1 MLKISRESE
10 INLVNV
16 LIDNDIISG
25 KDLID
30 IKKIST
36 ENNKSQIDAI
46 FELKLTDEQKIID
59 LLIKEQNL
67 ETVDLKKVEVTDEI
81 KTVLPSNYIKVNFV
95 APFKIDNKTLHIAIP
110 DSSKLGLMRNL
121 KAITKKNIELHAAK
135 ITDIS
140 EFIEKLS
147 SETDEVTIASI
158 RDENR
163 KRIKTF
169 ESDLGDAGEVLE
181 KAPEEDIEAIENE
194 SEVIKFSTAV
204 VAEAIKMGVSD
215 IHIEPY
221 RFSSRVRYRLD
232 GMLQE
237 QEQYKQFLHD
247 NYGAVVTRIKIM
259 GKLDIA
265 ERRLPQDGAINFKI
279 ENKVVD
285 LRLSILPTA
294 NNERIVMRILNKDA
308 GDIKLEQL
316 NFEEQ
321 DLKNLRK
328 AIHSTQGLILV
339 TGPTGSGK
347 STTLYSILKE
357 VSKPHL
363 NILTAEDPVEYEL
376 DGVGQ
381 VQIKDHIGLTFAS
394 ALRSFLRQDP
404 EIILVGEMR
413 DKETVDIGLKAAL
426 TGHLVFST
434 LHTNDAPSTITRLQ
448 NMGTPDYLISA
459 ATQLVVA
466 QRLARKNCKDCRVP
480 DDDVNPKVLQDLG
493 FSAEQASR
501 VKAIKGKG
509 CAKCSNTGYKGR
521 QGIYEILVVS
531 KPLKEAIL
539 RQATTPELREIG
551 IKEGFQTMKDMGRR
565 LIASGELNFREY
577 ESSFRRIRME
587 AFTYKGI
594 SDGKYVTGDI
604 EALNLDEASHLL
616 KEKKIIITNIV
627 KTKKKAGEK
636 KKSSGSSLFGRSKKV
651 KIEDI
656 LIFSKQFATM
666 VKAGLPIL
674 QVLAM
679 LRDQMESQGIKDIIE
694 DIRKSL
700 EGGVNLSKCFEKYP
714 QHFDN
719 VYVTWSKAGEARG

>member
-25 KDLID
+25 KDLIN
-30 IKKIST
+30 IKKVSS
-36 ENNKSQIDAI
+36 ESNKSQIDAI
-46 FELKLTDEQKIID
+46 FELKLTDEKKIID

-95 APFKIDNKTLHIAIP
+95 APFKIDGKTLHIAIS

-121 KAITKKNIELHAAK
+121 RAITKKNIELHAAK
-135 ITDIS
+135 VSDIS

-147 SETDEVTIASI
+147 SDADEVTIASI

-163 KRIKTF
+163 KKIKTF
-169 ESDLGDAGEVLE
+169 DSDLGEAGEVLE

-221 RFSSRVRYRLD
+221 RFTSRVRYRLD
-232 GMLQE
+232 GMLSE

-247 NYGAVVTRIKIM
+247 NYGAVVTRFKIM

-279 ENKVVD
+279 DNKVVD

-294 NNERIVMRILNKDA
+294 SNERIVMRILNKDA

-328 AIHSTQGLILV
+328 AINSTQGLILV

-357 VSKPHL
+357 VSRPHL
-363 NILTAEDPVEYEL
+363 NILTAEDPVEYDLE
-376 DGVGQ
+376 GVGQ
-381 VQIKDHIGLTFAS
+381 VQIKDDIGLTFAS

-459 ATQLVVA
+459 ACQLVVA
-466 QRLARKNCKDCRVP
+466 QRLARKNCKECRVP
-480 DDDVNPKVLQDLG
+480 DDDVTPKVLQDLG
-493 FSAEQASR
+493 FTAELASR
-501 VKAIKGKG
+501 VKAVKGKG
-509 CAKCSNTGYKGR
+509 CGKCNNTGYKGR
-521 QGIYEILVVS
+521 QGIYEILVVT

-551 IKEGFQTMKDMGRR
+551 VKEGFQTMQDMGRR

-577 ESSFRRIRME
+577 ERVLS
-587 AFTYKGI
+587 
-594 SDGKYVTGDI
+594 
-604 EALNLDEASHLL
+604 
-616 KEKKIIITNIV
+616 
-627 KTKKKAGEK
+627 GE
-636 KKSSGSSLFGRSKKV
+636 
-651 KIEDI
+651 
-656 LIFSKQFATM
+656 
-666 VKAGLPIL
+666 
-674 QVLAM
+674 
-679 LRDQMESQGIKDIIE
+679 
-694 DIRKSL
+694 
-700 EGGVNLSKCFEKYP
+700 
-714 QHFDN
+714 
-719 VYVTWSKAGEARG
+719 

>member
-10 INLVNV
+10 INLINV
-16 LIDNDIISG
+16 LIDNDVISG
-25 KDLID
+25 KDLIN
-30 IKKIST
+30 IKKKSS
-36 ENNKSQIDAI
+36 EGNKSQIEAVFD
-46 FELKLTDEQKIID
+46 LKLTDEKKILDI
-59 LLIKEQNL
+59 LVKEQNL
-67 ETVDLKKVEVTDEI
+67 EIIDLKKVEVSPDI
-81 KTVLPSNYIKVNFV
+81 KSVLPSNYIKVNFG
-95 APFKIDNKTLHIAIP
+95 APFKMEGKTLHIAIP
-110 DSSKLGLMRNL
+110 DRSKLALMRNL
-121 KAITKKNIELHAAK
+121 KAITKKNIELHAAPL
-135 ITDIS
+135 TQIS
-140 EFIEKLS
+140 EFIEKIS
-147 SETDEVTIASI
+147 SDGEVTTATI
-158 RDENR
+158 RQEN
-163 KRIKTF
+163 KEKQKTF
-169 ESDLGDAGEVLE
+169 DSDLGDAGEVLE

-204 VAEAIKMGVSD
+204 VAEAIKKGVSD

-237 QEQYKQFLHD
+237 QEQYKNFLHD
-247 NYGAVVTRIKIM
+247 NYGAVVTRFKIM

-279 ENKVVD
+279 EGKVVD

-308 GDIKLEQL
+308 GDITLEQL

-321 DLKNLRK
+321 DLKSLRK
-328 AIHSTQGLILV
+328 SIHSTQGLILV

-381 VQIKDHIGLTFAS
+381 VQIKDDIGLTFAS

-459 ATQLVVA
+459 ACQLVVA
-466 QRLARKNCKDCRVP
+466 QRLARKNCKKCKIP

-509 CAKCSNTGYKGR
+509 CETCSNTGYKGR

-539 RQATTPELREIG
+539 RKATTPELRQIAV
-551 IKEGFQTMKDMGRR
+551 KEGFQTMQDMGKR
-565 LIASGELNFREY
+565 LIASGDLNFREY
-577 ESSFRRIRME
+577 ER
-587 AFTYKGI
+587 
-594 SDGKYVTGDI
+594 
-604 EALNLDEASHLL
+604 
-616 KEKKIIITNIV
+616 
-627 KTKKKAGEK
+627 
-636 KKSSGSSLFGRSKKV
+636 
-651 KIEDI
+651 
-656 LIFSKQFATM
+656 
-666 VKAGLPIL
+666 
-674 QVLAM
+674 VLSN
-679 LRDQMESQGIKDIIE
+679 E
-694 DIRKSL
+694 
-700 EGGVNLSKCFEKYP
+700 
-714 QHFDN
+714 
-719 VYVTWSKAGEARG
+719 

>member
-10 INLVNV
+10 INLINV

-25 KDLID
+25 KDLVN
-30 IKKIST
+30 IKKVST
-36 ENNKSQIDAI
+36 EKNKSQIDAV
-46 FELKLTDEQKIID
+46 FELKLTDENKILDVLVKEQSLDTID
-59 LLIKEQNL
+59 LS
-67 ETVDLKKVEVTDEI
+67 KVQITDEI
-81 KTVLPSNYIKVNFV
+81 KSVLPSNYINMNFV
-95 APFKIDNKTLHIAIP
+95 APFKVDGKNLHIAIS

-121 KAITKKNIELHAAK
+121 KAITKKEIELHAAK
-135 ITDIS
+135 VSQIS
-140 EFIEKLS
+140 EFIQKLQ
-147 SETDEVTIASI
+147 SESGDVTTETI
-158 RDENR
+158 RKENR
-163 KRIKTF
+163 EKTKTF
-169 ESDLGDAGEVLE
+169 DSELGEAGEVLD
-181 KAPEEDIEAIENE
+181 KKPEEDIEAIENE

-204 VAEAIKMGVSD
+204 VADAIKLGVSD

-247 NYGAVVTRIKIM
+247 NYGAVVTRFKIM

-279 ENKVVD
+279 DGKVVD

-308 GDIKLEQL
+308 GDITLEQL
-316 NFEEQ
+316 NFEDV

-328 AIHSTQGLILV
+328 AINSTQGLVLV

-376 DGVGQ
+376 EGVGQ
-381 VQIKDHIGLTFAS
+381 VQIKDDIGLSFAS

-459 ATQLVVA
+459 ATQMVLA
-466 QRLARKNCKDCRVP
+466 QRLARRNCKECRAP
-480 DDDVNPKVLQDLG
+480 DDDVTPKVLTDLG
-493 FSAEQASR
+493 FSPEQASR
-501 VKAIKGKG
+501 VKAVKGKG
-509 CAKCSNTGYKGR
+509 CAKCKDTGYKGR
-521 QGIYEILVVS
+521 QGIYEIMVIS
-531 KPLKEAIL
+531 KPIKEAIL
-539 RQATTPELREIG
+539 RQATTPELREIA
-551 IKEGFQTMKDMGRR
+551 IKEGFQTMQDMGRR
-565 LIASGELNFREY
+565 MIANGELSFREF
-577 ESSFRRIRME
+577 ERVLSS
-587 AFTYKGI
+587 
-594 SDGKYVTGDI
+594 S
-604 EALNLDEASHLL
+604 
-616 KEKKIIITNIV
+616 
-627 KTKKKAGEK
+627 
-636 KKSSGSSLFGRSKKV
+636 
-651 KIEDI
+651 
-656 LIFSKQFATM
+656 
-666 VKAGLPIL
+666 
-674 QVLAM
+674 
-679 LRDQMESQGIKDIIE
+679 
-694 DIRKSL
+694 
-700 EGGVNLSKCFEKYP
+700 
-714 QHFDN
+714 
-719 VYVTWSKAGEARG
+719 

>member
-10 INLVNV
+10 INLINV
-16 LIDNDIISG
+16 LIDHDIISG
-25 KDLID
+25 KDLAN
-30 IKKIST
+30 IKKVST
-36 ENNKSQIDAI
+36 EGNKSQIDAV
-46 FELKLTDEQKIID
+46 FELKLTDENKILD
-59 LLIKEQNL
+59 VLVKEQNL
-67 ETVDLKKVEVTDEI
+67 DVVDLSKIEIIDEI
-81 KTVLPSNYIKVNFV
+81 KTVLPSNYINMNFV
-95 APFKIDNKTLHIAIP
+95 APFKVDGKTLHIAIS

-135 ITDIS
+135 VTQIS
-140 EFIEKLS
+140 EFIERLLS
-147 SETDEVTIASI
+147 ESGDVTTATI
-158 RDENR
+158 RKEN
-163 KRIKTF
+163 KEKTKTF
-169 ESDLGDAGEVLE
+169 DSDLGDAGEVLD
-181 KAPEEDIEAIENE
+181 KKPEEDIEAIENE

-204 VAEAIKMGVSD
+204 VAEAIKLGVSD

-237 QEQYKQFLHD
+237 QESYKQFLHD
-247 NYGAVVTRIKIM
+247 NYGAVVTRFKIM

-279 ENKVVD
+279 DNKVVD

-308 GDIKLEQL
+308 GDITLEQL
-316 NFEEQ
+316 NFDDT

-328 AIHSTQGLILV
+328 AIYSTQGLILV
-339 TGPTGSGK
+339 TGPTASGK

-381 VQIKDHIGLTFAS
+381 VQIKDDIGLSFAS

-459 ATQLVVA
+459 ATQMVLA
-466 QRLARKNCKDCRVP
+466 QRLARRNCKECRIP
-480 DDDVNPKVLQDLG
+480 DEDVTPKVLTDLG
-493 FSAEQASR
+493 FTPELASR
-501 VKAIKGKG
+501 AKAIKGKG
-509 CAKCSNTGYKGR
+509 CPKCKDTGYKGR

-531 KPLKEAIL
+531 KPIKEAIL
-539 RQATTPELREIG
+539 RQATTPELREIA
-551 IKEGFQTMKDMGRR
+551 IKEGFQTMQDMGRR

-577 ESSFRRIRME
+577 ERVLS
-587 AFTYKGI
+587 
-594 SDGKYVTGDI
+594 
-604 EALNLDEASHLL
+604 AS
-616 KEKKIIITNIV
+616 
-627 KTKKKAGEK
+627 
-636 KKSSGSSLFGRSKKV
+636 
-651 KIEDI
+651 
-656 LIFSKQFATM
+656 
-666 VKAGLPIL
+666 
-674 QVLAM
+674 
-679 LRDQMESQGIKDIIE
+679 
-694 DIRKSL
+694 
-700 EGGVNLSKCFEKYP
+700 
-714 QHFDN
+714 
-719 VYVTWSKAGEARG
+719 

>member
-10 INLVNV
+10 INLINV

-25 KDLID
+25 KDLPN
-30 IKKIST
+30 IKKVST
-36 ENNKSQIDAI
+36 EKNKSQIDAV
-46 FELKLTDEQKIID
+46 FELKLTDENKILDVLVKEQSLDTID
-59 LLIKEQNL
+59 LS
-67 ETVDLKKVEVTDEI
+67 KVQITDEI
-81 KTVLPSNYIKVNFV
+81 KSVLPSNYINVNFV
-95 APFKIDNKTLHIAIP
+95 APFKVEGKVLHIAIS

-121 KAITKKNIELHAAK
+121 KAITKKDIELHGAK
-135 ITDIS
+135 VSQIS
-140 EFIEKLS
+140 EFIQKLQNESGDVTTETIRKEKR
-147 SETDEVTIASI
+147 EKT
-158 RDENR
+158 
-163 KRIKTF
+163 KTF
-169 ESDLGDAGEVLE
+169 DSELGEAGEVLD
-181 KAPEEDIEAIENE
+181 KKPEEEVEAIENE

-204 VAEAIKMGVSD
+204 VADAIKLGVSD

-237 QEQYKQFLHD
+237 QEEYKQFLHD
-247 NYGAVVTRIKIM
+247 NYGAVVTRFKIM

-279 ENKVVD
+279 DGKVVD

-308 GDIKLEQL
+308 GDITLEQL
-316 NFEEQ
+316 NFEDV
-321 DLKNLRK
+321 DLQNLRK

-381 VQIKDHIGLTFAS
+381 VQIKDDIGLSFAS

-459 ATQLVVA
+459 ATQMVLA
-466 QRLARKNCKDCRVP
+466 QRLARRNCKDCRVP
-480 DDDVNPKVLQDLG
+480 DDDVTPKVLTDLG
-493 FSAEQASR
+493 FSPEQASR

-509 CAKCSNTGYKGR
+509 CPKCKDTGYKGR
-521 QGIYEILVVS
+521 QGIYEIMVIS
-531 KPLKEAIL
+531 KPIKEAIL
-539 RQATTPELREIG
+539 RQATTPELREIAV
-551 IKEGFQTMKDMGRR
+551 KEGFQTMQDMGRR
-565 LIASGELNFREY
+565 MIANGDLNFREF
-577 ESSFRRIRME
+577 ERVLSS
-587 AFTYKGI
+587 
-594 SDGKYVTGDI
+594 
-604 EALNLDEASHLL
+604 
-616 KEKKIIITNIV
+616 
-627 KTKKKAGEK
+627 
-636 KKSSGSSLFGRSKKV
+636 
-651 KIEDI
+651 
-656 LIFSKQFATM
+656 
-666 VKAGLPIL
+666 
-674 QVLAM
+674 
-679 LRDQMESQGIKDIIE
+679 
-694 DIRKSL
+694 
-700 EGGVNLSKCFEKYP
+700 
-714 QHFDN
+714 
-719 VYVTWSKAGEARG
+719 

>member
-25 KDLID
+25 KDLIN
-30 IKKIST
+30 IKKVST

-67 ETVDLKKVEVTDEI
+67 ETVDLKKVQISEDV

-95 APFKIDNKTLHIAIP
+95 APFKIEGKTLHIAIP

-135 ITDIS
+135 ISDIS
-140 EFIEKLS
+140 EYIDRLA

-163 KRIKTF
+163 KKIKTF
-169 ESDLGDAGEVLE
+169 ETDLGEAGEVLE

-204 VAEAIKMGVSD
+204 VAEAIKLGVSD

-221 RFSSRVRYRLD
+221 RFTSRVRYRLD
-232 GMLQE
+232 GMLSE

-247 NYGAVVTRIKIM
+247 NYGAVVTRFKIM

-279 ENKVVD
+279 DNKVVD

-321 DLKNLRK
+321 DLANLRK

-357 VSKPHL
+357 VSKPHI

-509 CAKCSNTGYKGR
+509 CAKCNNSGYKGR

-531 KPLKEAIL
+531 KPIKEAIL
-539 RQATTPELREIG
+539 RQATTPELREIAV
-551 IKEGFQTMKDMGRR
+551 KEGFQTMQDMGRR

-577 ESSFRRIRME
+577 ERVLS
-587 AFTYKGI
+587 
-594 SDGKYVTGDI
+594 
-604 EALNLDEASHLL
+604 
-616 KEKKIIITNIV
+616 
-627 KTKKKAGEK
+627 GE
-636 KKSSGSSLFGRSKKV
+636 
-651 KIEDI
+651 
-656 LIFSKQFATM
+656 
-666 VKAGLPIL
+666 
-674 QVLAM
+674 
-679 LRDQMESQGIKDIIE
+679 
-694 DIRKSL
+694 
-700 EGGVNLSKCFEKYP
+700 
-714 QHFDN
+714 
-719 VYVTWSKAGEARG
+719 

>member
-10 INLVNV
+10 INLINV

-25 KDLID
+25 KDLPN
-30 IKKIST
+30 IKKVST
-36 ENNKSQIDAI
+36 EGNKSQIDAV
-46 FELKLTDEQKIID
+46 FELKLCDEKKILDVLVKEQSLETID
-59 LLIKEQNL
+59 LA
-67 ETVDLKKVEVTDEI
+67 KVEITDEI
-81 KTVLPSNYIKVNFV
+81 KSVLPSNYINVNFV
-95 APFKIDNKTLHIAIP
+95 APFKVDGKVLHIAIS

-121 KAITKKNIELHAAK
+121 KAITKKEIELHAA
-135 ITDIS
+135 TVSQIS
-140 EFIEKLS
+140 EFIQKLQSESGNITTETIRQEKK
-147 SETDEVTIASI
+147 EKT
-158 RDENR
+158 
-163 KRIKTF
+163 KTF
-169 ESDLGDAGEVLE
+169 DSDLGEAGEVLE
-181 KAPEEDIEAIENE
+181 NKPEEDVEAIENE

-204 VAEAIKMGVSD
+204 VADAIKLGVSD

-237 QEQYKQFLHD
+237 QDEYKKFLHD
-247 NYGAVVTRIKIM
+247 NYGAVVTRFKIM

-279 ENKVVD
+279 DGKVVD

-308 GDIKLEQL
+308 GDITLEQL
-316 NFEEQ
+316 NFEDQ

-328 AIHSTQGLILV
+328 SIHSTQGLILV

-381 VQIKDHIGLTFAS
+381 VQIKDDIGLSFAS

-459 ATQLVVA
+459 ATQMVLA

-480 DDDVNPKVLQDLG
+480 DDDVTPKVLTDLG
-493 FSAEQASR
+493 FSPEQASR
-501 VKAIKGKG
+501 TKAIKGKG
-509 CAKCSNTGYKGR
+509 CAKCKNTGYKGR
-521 QGIYEILVVS
+521 QGIYEIMVVS
-531 KPLKEAIL
+531 KPVKEAIL
-539 RQATTPELREIG
+539 RQATTPELREIA
-551 IKEGFQTMKDMGRR
+551 IKEGFQTMQDMGRR
-565 LIASGELNFREY
+565 LIANGELNFREF
-577 ESSFRRIRME
+577 ERVLSS
-587 AFTYKGI
+587 
-594 SDGKYVTGDI
+594 S
-604 EALNLDEASHLL
+604 
-616 KEKKIIITNIV
+616 
-627 KTKKKAGEK
+627 
-636 KKSSGSSLFGRSKKV
+636 
-651 KIEDI
+651 
-656 LIFSKQFATM
+656 
-666 VKAGLPIL
+666 
-674 QVLAM
+674 
-679 LRDQMESQGIKDIIE
+679 
-694 DIRKSL
+694 
-700 EGGVNLSKCFEKYP
+700 
-714 QHFDN
+714 
-719 VYVTWSKAGEARG
+719 